1 MYLALYDYTVAV
13 VTTVVVVVVDVL
25 VLEKL
30 NQHGCPD
37 HIFTSENELGLMQLC
52 YSIIMISD
60 TL

>member
-13 VTTVVVVVVDVL
+13 VTTVVVVVDVL

-37 HIFTSENELGLMQLC
+37 HIFISENELGLMQLC
-52 YSIIMISD
+52 YSIRMISD